1 MKEEQPEDEKK
12 AMDALNYEETRDEL
26 ERVVEAL
33 QAGGLNLEES
43 VHAWE
48 KGQYLA
54 KRAEGMLEK
63 VKGRI
68 EEVQREQQAAGT
80 TAGTQLNFGGNRKAQ

>member
-1 MKEEQPEDEKK
+1 MKEELTEEEKK
-12 AMDALNYEETRDEL
+12 AMDSLSYEETRDEL

-33 QAGGLNLEES
+33 QTGGLNLEES

-63 VKGRI
+63 VRARI
-68 EEVQREQQAAGT
+68 EEVQKEQQAAGGA
-80 TAGTQLNFGGNRKAQ
+80 AGTQLNFGGVRKAQ

>member
-1 MKEEQPEDEKK
+1 MKEELTEEEKK
-12 AMDALNYEETRDEL
+12 AMDSLNYEETRDEL

-33 QAGGLNLEES
+33 QTGGLNLEES

-54 KRAEGMLEK
+54 KRAEGMLAQ
-63 VKGRI
+63 VRSRI
-68 EEVQREQQAAGT
+68 EEVQKEQQATGAA
-80 TAGTQLNFGGNRKAQ
+80 AGTQLNFGGSRKAQ